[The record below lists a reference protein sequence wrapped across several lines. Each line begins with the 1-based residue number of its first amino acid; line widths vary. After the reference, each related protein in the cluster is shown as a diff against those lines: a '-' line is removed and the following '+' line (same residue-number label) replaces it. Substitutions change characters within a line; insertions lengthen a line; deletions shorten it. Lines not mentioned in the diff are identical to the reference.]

1 MTRAGIMSDDS
12 TTMAPLTKS
21 VMQAWIELRSEDAEA
36 SSALAVSRMRLEAA
50 RALVSLRRVRM
61 FELSGVLPEP
71 SEVAALLH
79 RSTRFYNPAK
89 ERCTVRATPDDRAPF
104 KAEETLVLVV
114 DRGLDRR
121 TAAERWWK
129 HETGARVEVR
139 EGLVWALGF
148 EPGVDVA
155 ELTIALAT
163 VKDRSHGLLSN
174 PHFQDA
180 STAQG
185 ALPPW
190 PWIKARPR
198 ARKGGRS

>member
-1 MTRAGIMSDDS
+1 MTQVGTMHDETTAVAGVK
-12 TTMAPLTKS
+12 T
-21 VMQAWIELRSEDAEA
+21 VMQAYIELRSEDSEA
-36 SSALAVSRMRLEAA
+36 ASALSVARARLEAA
-50 RALVSLRRVRM
+50 RALVSVRRVRL
-61 FELSGVLPEP
+61 FELAGVLPEP
-71 SEVAALLH
+71 TEVAALLH

-89 ERCTVRATPDDRAPF
+89 ERCTVRASAEDPAPF
-104 KAEETLVLVV
+104 RAHEHLVLVV
-114 DRGLDRR
+114 DRALDRR

-129 HETGARVEVR
+129 HETGAKLEVR

-148 EPGVDVA
+148 ADGVDA
-155 ELTIALAT
+155 AAMTQALA
-163 VKDRSHGLLSN
+163 VVRDRAHGLLSN

-180 STAQG
+180 SVAQG